1 MAVYALGDVEPR
13 IDPTAYVHP
22 DAVLIGNVEVGP
34 ESSIW
39 PHAVLRADDNLIRV
53 GARSSVQDNAV
64 LHCTSELPTI
74 VGDDVTLGHLCH
86 LEGCTI
92 EDQGLVGV
100 GSVVLHEA
108 VVGFGS
114 IVGANAMVR
123 NGQVV
128 TARSCRPTRWRSAS
142 RPPCGRGSCPREP
155 TSSTRRSTWSARGS
169 SARACAAW
177 TDRPSAGVR

>member
-92 EDQGLVGV
+92 ED
-100 GSVVLHEA
+100 
-108 VVGFGS
+108 
-114 IVGANAMVR
+114 
-123 NGQVV
+123 
-128 TARSCRPTRWRSAS
+128 
-142 RPPCGRGSCPREP
+142 SCPREP